1 MRFRAPVANRSLYAT
16 IVGPRRLSEDFSG
29 GHRSGMLLFAVV
41 NETDRAGSFSLRHAH
56 LIGNDEIVIPGE
68 VTLDGG
74 LVKCAKSR
82 NESAALALQ
91 WDAGEPGVFT
101 LRTCLLPERD
111 EPYLLSLELA
121 RHRIM
126 VFLVKLEDWG
136 LVELPA
142 EHEAMRTF
150 EESRAIFTKAL
161 VKSRPIDGAYTAE
174 DDQLARSAL
183 STAIRASEMLAAEH
197 ARIEQARRRTHGIAM
212 PIGCCIAPERCTE
225 SLRQLVEKDFD
236 FIDMPLRWAD
246 VAPEEEKYTF
256 APSDKWI
263 EWAVKRSK
271 MRVYGGPLIDFRGNA
286 TPSWLHVWENDFD
299 TLRDLVYEH
308 VKRVITRYRRAIG
321 RWTVTS
327 GLNAPN
333 PFIATLDQA
342 VDLTRVCVLTARK
355 LHPRARIQV
364 EVTQPFGEYLAEHGD
379 SPGPLMYLEMLF
391 QAGVA
396 IDAIGLRIEMGDAKP
411 GRSARDL
418 MQLADLVDRFGD
430 FEKPINIT
438 AIGAPSEPPAE
449 KTLGL
454 HRELD
459 PGRWR
464 GGWSLQTQ
472 AEWLTKAIDV
482 IAAHPV
488 VTSICYRDLYDRPSG
503 SDMLY
508 GGLITDTGR
517 RKPAMHAIT
526 DVRKRFQIKPQTEP
540 AS

>member
-1 MRFRAPVANRSLYAT
+1 
-16 IVGPRRLSEDFSG
+16 
-29 GHRSGMLLFAVV
+29 MLLFAVV
-41 NETDRAGSFSLRHAH
+41 KEEDIAESFPLRHAH

-68 VTLDGG
+68 ITLDGG
-74 LVKCAKSR
+74 LVRCTKSR

-91 WDAGEPGVFT
+91 WDAGEPGVFI
-101 LRTCLLPERD
+101 LQTCLLPDRD

-161 VKSRPIDGAYTAE
+161 VKSQLVDGRYTAE

-197 ARIEQARRRTHGIAM
+197 ARVEQTRRRKQGSAA

-225 SLRQLVEKDFD
+225 SLRQLVERDFD
-236 FIDMPLRWAD
+236 FINMPLRWAD

-263 EWAVKRSK
+263 EWAVKRAK
-271 MRVYGGPLIDFRGNA
+271 MRVYGGPIVDFRGHA
-286 TPSWLHVWENDFD
+286 TPNWLHVWENDFD

-308 VKRVITRYRRAIG
+308 VKRIITRYRRAIG

-333 PFIATLDQA
+333 PFIASLDQA
-342 VDLTRVCVLTARK
+342 IDLTRVCVLTARK

-364 EVTQPFGEYLAEHGD
+364 EVTQPFGEYLAEHPE

-396 IDAIGLRIEMGDAKP
+396 IDAIGLRIEMGDANP

-418 MQLADLVDRFGD
+418 MQLASLIDRFGA

-449 KTLGL
+449 STLGL

-464 GGWSLQTQ
+464 EDWSLQMQ
-472 AEWLTKAIDV
+472 AEWLTNAIEV
-482 IAAHPV
+482 IAANPV

-503 SDMLY
+503 SDMSY

-517 RKPAMHAIT
+517 RKPAMHAIA
-526 DVRKRFQIKPQTEP
+526 DIRKRFQVNTQAEP